1 MSDLKYT
8 GCAGTDAVKKLRVVK
23 LRQGHP
29 FMINSRELPDGQ
41 CYLEYPTGSI
51 VLATLSKS
59 SRDFIILRELS
70 ALEIVTLRKKFNLE
84 PVFQ

>member
-1 MSDLKYT
+1 MRDPKYV
-8 GCAGTDAVKKLRVVK
+8 GWVGTEAVKRLRVAKLRS
-23 LRQGHP
+23 GFP
-29 FMINSRELPDGQ
+29 FMINSRELPEGQ

-70 ALEIVTLRKKFNLE
+70 SLEIVTLRKKFNLE